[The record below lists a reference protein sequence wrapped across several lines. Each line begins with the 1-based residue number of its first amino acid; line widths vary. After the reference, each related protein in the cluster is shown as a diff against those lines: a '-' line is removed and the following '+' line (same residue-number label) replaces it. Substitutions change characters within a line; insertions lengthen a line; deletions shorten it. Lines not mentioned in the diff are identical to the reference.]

1 MPLSTALLPLFT
13 SLSLTTTA
21 AFQTGLPQPHVAKP
35 KIIPSTPPT
44 PPKFPIIGTL
54 PDFLMRGGVDSLSQI
69 YSDMYKEYGPVF
81 SLSLMGSD
89 QFIIADPRVFDQVVR
104 SESRYPVGAGEDV
117 VTFTQFYEAH
127 NLTMAMKGASRGEDW
142 KEWRSAMD
150 PDLYKAWESYLP
162 TIAEV
167 ASKISRV
174 AGREVTEAKNIEFVD
189 FLSRAAFDMFTA
201 VMVGQSLQTTDN
213 SVASPEDI
221 EFVKATQAAFDV
233 TGRLLSNPLDK
244 LFGGDLYGEFNLN
257 MEKTYRFANKMNK
270 EAAEQALQWQQ
281 SAPSSQDGNTESDE
295 RATKCPIKGMQNAIK
310 TKFANPSFVE
320 RLVHRGQLSNDEIA
334 EIAAPLLMAGVDT
347 TAYVMSWLY
356 LNLAS
361 NPEAQTKLAAELKS
375 VLNGADLTTK
385 EQMDALPY
393 LKACIRES
401 HRLTPATVIV
411 VKTLDKDIDVVVPNL
426 DGISRSYHV
435 EAGKRICLNL
445 RGIPM
450 DPTYVTN
457 PTLYQP
463 ERFLPSAIQE
473 RKGTPSEI
481 MDHPAFS
488 DPFGRGKRRCL
499 GSNVAYAEIMILAAR
514 LFQDWDI
521 TLSKD
526 SAKEWK
532 ASQKLMLKADP
543 YPSMNVVRRVVSP

>member
-1 MPLSTALLPLFT
+1 MPSFSTVLLPLFT

-21 AFQTGLPQPHVAKP
+21 AFQTGLPQPHLANP

-44 PPKFPIIGTL
+44 PLKFPIIGTL
-54 PDFLMRGGVDSLSQI
+54 PDFLLRGGVDSLSQI
-69 YSDMYKEYGPVF
+69 YTDMYNEYGSVF

-89 QFIIADPRVFDQVVR
+89 QFVLADPRVFDQVVR
-104 SESRYPVGAGEDV
+104 SESRYPIGGGEDV
-117 VTFTQFYEAH
+117 ATFTQFYDAN
-127 NLTMAMKGASRGEDW
+127 NLTVAKKGSSRGEDW

-150 PDLYKAWESYLP
+150 PDMYKAWESYMP

-167 ASKISRV
+167 ARKISSV
-174 AGREVTEAKNIEFVD
+174 AGREVSEAKNIEFVD

-244 LFGGDLYGEFNLN
+244 LFGGDLYSEFNVN

-270 EAAEQALQWQQ
+270 EAADQALQLQQ
-281 SAPSSQDGNTESDE
+281 ETVTTNDESE
-295 RATKCPIKGMQNAIK
+295 GKCPIKGMQNAIK
-310 TKFANPSFVE
+310 TKFSNPSFVE

-361 NPEAQTKLAAELKS
+361 NPDAQAKLAAELKS

-385 EQMDALPY
+385 EQMDSLPY

-401 HRLTPATVIV
+401 HRLTPATVVV
-411 VKTLDKDIDVVVPNL
+411 VKRLEKDIDIVVPNV
-426 DGISRSYHV
+426 DGISRSYHI
-435 EAGKRICLNL
+435 EAGNRICLNL

-450 DPTYVTN
+450 DPKYVTN
-457 PTLYQP
+457 PTLFQP

-499 GSNVAYAEIMILAAR
+499 GSNVATAEIMILAAR
-514 LFQDWDI
+514 LFQDWEI

-526 SAKEWK
+526 SVKEWK

-543 YPSMNVVRRVVSP
+543 YPSMDVVRRM